1 MKQRKDYQRI
11 TTTLLT
17 FIEKPLLNF
26 LVARLPR
33 WIKPDLLT
41 MIGLFGSLLTGLG
54 YYLSSHSNY
63 FLWLSSFGLLVNW
76 FGDSLDGTLAR
87 YRHIERPI
95 YGFYIDHAIDTITM
109 VLIGIGA
116 GLSPYARFD
125 VALFALIGYLL
136 VSILVYLRACVIRV
150 FKISFYGFGPTEIRI
165 FIIAVNTLIFF
176 HGAGSYRFRGFDYSI
191 LDIAA
196 VFLSIVLFIFY
207 IVSVIVDGKKLLRYE
222 EEKDSDNHRGSS
234 SSL

>member
-1 MKQRKDYQRI
+1 MKRRKDYKRI
-11 TTTLLT
+11 SATLLT

-33 WIKPDLLT
+33 WVKPDLLT
-41 MIGLFGSLLTGLG
+41 IIGLFGSVLTGLG
-54 YYLSSHSNY
+54 YFLSTYSNY
-63 FLWLSSFGLLVNW
+63 YLWLSSFGLFINW

-87 YRHIERPI
+87 YRHIERPV
-95 YGFYIDHAIDTITM
+95 YGFYIDHSIDTMTM

-125 VALFALIGYLL
+125 CALFALIGYLL
-136 VSILVYLRACVIRV
+136 VSILVYLRTCVSKV

-165 FIIAVNTLIFF
+165 FIVAVNTVIFF
-176 HGAGSYRFRGFDYSI
+176 HGAGSYQFRGLDISI

-196 VFLSIVLFIFY
+196 IFLTIVLFIFY
-207 IVSVIVDGKKLLRYE
+207 ILSVFVDGRKLKRE
-222 EEKDSDNHRGSS
+222 EEAGVYKDNGT
-234 SSL
+234 